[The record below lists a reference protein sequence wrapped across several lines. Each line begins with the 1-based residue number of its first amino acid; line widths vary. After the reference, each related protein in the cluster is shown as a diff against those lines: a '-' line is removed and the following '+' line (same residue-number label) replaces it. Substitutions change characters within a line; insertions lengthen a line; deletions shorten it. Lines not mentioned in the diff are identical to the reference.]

1 MLSNAWELLRDSA
14 LFLLLGFL
22 LAALLDALFS
32 RLRLA
37 KLLRGNGRRSVF
49 WATLIGIPLPLCS
62 CSVLPT
68 ALTLR
73 RKGAGKGATV
83 SFLISAPETGVTS
96 IFLTYALIGPLMA
109 IYRPIAACV
118 TGLVAGLTQNAVE
131 RRFPQA
137 SPPAA
142 AEGANQPSGCGAD
155 CCREPA
161 ALQSPDE
168 TAAGEAA
175 SPAFSD
181 RPLRTALRHTFVNLF
196 DDIVGWVLLGILAAA
211 AIQTWIPPSTLT
223 SVMGGQLQSM
233 LLMLLIGVPLYVC
246 ADAST
251 PIAAAL
257 IAGGVSPGAA
267 LVFLLAGPATN
278 IGTIGVLAR
287 QFGRQAVAIY
297 LASIVVVALAA
308 GALVDLA
315 AGGSARALTANLGE
329 QSLLPEWLKTAGAVA
344 FLAWGVFSVVRLR
357 YLPRGAAWFRA
368 VLKKLANRR
377 SAFETETGAAAQ
389 IAVAVDGGLEKW
401 TSQTCTKCSSSPL
414 RQPSS
419 PER

>member
-131 RRFPQA
+131 RRFPPA
-137 SPPAA
+137 SPPSAA
-142 AEGANQPSGCGAD
+142 GTHQHGGCVTD
-155 CCREPA
+155 CCGGPA

-168 TAAGEAA
+168 TATGEGA
-175 SPAFSD
+175 SPPFSD

-278 IGTIGVLAR
+278 IGTLGVLAR
-287 QFGRQAVAIY
+287 QLGRQAVAIY
-297 LASIVVVALAA
+297 LASIAVVALAA
-308 GALVDLA
+308 GALVDLFV
-315 AGGSARALTANLGE
+315 GGSARALSANLGE

-344 FLAWGVFSVVRLR
+344 FLAWGVLSVVRLR

-401 TSQTCTKCSSSPL
+401 TSPTCTKCSSSPL
-414 RQPSS
+414 RRPSS